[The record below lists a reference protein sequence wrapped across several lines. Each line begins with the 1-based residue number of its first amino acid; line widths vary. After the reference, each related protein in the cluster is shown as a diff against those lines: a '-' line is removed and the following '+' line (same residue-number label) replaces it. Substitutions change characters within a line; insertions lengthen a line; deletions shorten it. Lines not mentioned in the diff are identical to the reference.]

1 MSMTTFTFW
10 IPSQSKQS
18 TNLKTFSI
26 RQNGRTT
33 SDVRATELLHL
44 YIYDYCKK
52 QKYHGAARAFS
63 TEASVATDQAPPID
77 VSTGFLA
84 DWWGVFW
91 DVYYAK
97 SKDAQASKE
106 ATIHDEV

>member
-1 MSMTTFTFW
+1 MV
-10 IPSQSKQS
+10 
-18 TNLKTFSI
+18 N
-26 RQNGRTT
+26 RQNERSLDG
-33 SDVRATELLHL
+33 RATELLHL

-52 QKYHGAARAFS
+52 QKFVQAARAFS
-63 TEASVATDQAPPID
+63 SEANVATEQAPPID

-91 DVYYAK
+91 DIYHAK

-106 ATIHDEV
+106 ATVQDEVTSAIISI